1 MFILFLPQN
10 QERILSIGL
19 DVEYFKINLS
29 DGGSDSVVGA
39 QAKYTAFSSFQDDYD
54 QNNILIKSLK

>member
-29 DGGSDSVVGA
+29 DGA